1 MTGGTNDTKSVKTTI
16 GKNLQRAR
24 VKKRISRKKFAE
36 LLNNCEN
43 RPIINKKREEMT
55 EDRLKTWEYGT
66 NAINIEWIPLLCKT
80 LDCDVGFLFGEYEE
94 YTIDKQKIKEMTTLS
109 TEAIDWIL
117 KNMEENQQRIEA
129 LNDLFED
136 DGVADELFDAI
147 YSYSLSHYKHLVVY
161 DSLNPIRKDKHG
173 PDKGTKINDSMSKQM
188 LKFSVQECFSDVL
201 DLVWNRNR
209 IVSEKIIDE
218 KIKNLEQEIKSLEE
232 DKNG

>member
-1 MTGGTNDTKSVKTTI
+1 MTGGANDTKSVKTTI

-94 YTIDKQKIKEMTTLS
+94 YTIDKQKIKEKTKLS
-109 TEAIDWIL
+109 TKTVDWL
-117 KNMEENQQRIEA
+117 LRNKTENPQFINA
-129 LNDLFED
+129 LNELFEYD
-136 DGVADELFDAI
+136 DLADTFFSAIFDFA
-147 YSYSLSHYKHLVVY
+147 LSHFSNIVVS
-161 DSLNPIRKDKHG
+161 DALHDTNKRMGSG
-173 PDKGTKINDSMSKQM
+173 ESKRI
-188 LKFSVQECFSDVL
+188 LKFSVQECFSDIL
-201 DLVWNRNR
+201 DRIWNENQPVSMAIANMR
-209 IVSEKIIDE
+209 INGYKRKIAE
-218 KIKNLEQEIKSLEE
+218 NEKSLGK
-232 DKNG
+232 D